1 MKSIEARL
9 EQIEARQRGIEQLLG
24 ELRADLTRPE
34 AGELGLPETA
44 RRIGYSVHT
53 LRDWLGD
60 AEEFVARRLAEL
72 VFKRNGR
79 WRSSPDRVRRWL
91 ATTHENCRPVPGRKN
106 GRRVPATKESAVEA
120 VSVCSVRRRDATAP
134 HRSPQN
140 EEAVAG
146 TTAE

>member
-91 ATTHENCRPVPGRKN
+91 ATTHENCRPVPGRN
-106 GRRVPATKESAVEA
+106 APRVRGTKESSVEA
-120 VSVCSVRRRDATAP
+120 FPVCSERRRDATAP
-134 HRSPQN
+134 SRSNRN
-140 EEAVAG
+140 EVAVAG
-146 TTAE
+146 TTAD